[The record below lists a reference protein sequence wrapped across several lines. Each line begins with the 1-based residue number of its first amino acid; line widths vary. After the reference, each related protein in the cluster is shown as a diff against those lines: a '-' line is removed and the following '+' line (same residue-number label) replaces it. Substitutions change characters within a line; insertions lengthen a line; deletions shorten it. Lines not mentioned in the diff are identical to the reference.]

1 MGSTKMKG
9 ERDMAGR
16 LVEEKEEST
25 STIAKAGVFWAIIA
39 VPILLWRKLRKRR

>member
-1 MGSTKMKG
+1 MKKDA
-9 ERDMAGR
+9 DMTER